1 MRDESMMTKLYRRLV
16 VNKKLVFFTL
26 LVASV
31 VAAQSCKWLFKSDY
45 AELSAADLTAFVD
58 ARYPEMYRGQIAQ
71 SEMVRKKFIDDF
83 KKSFA
88 LAQAAE
94 EAGLHKSD
102 EFKKRLEFGVEQLLM
117 AKYTE
122 RNPALVI
129 SKEEW
134 EAYYASHKDQFDA
147 HINFLTSKLKQP
159 ITDEQKEQQRQLW
172 SQTKTTAEK
181 ARQAGLDKEPAFV
194 ILVKF
199 GKADLLAGLYA
210 QSLEEKHK
218 LTDDERK
225 KYIAEHPGADSNKQ
239 KEKAQGLLERVKKG
253 ENFEKIANEFSDDPG
268 SKTKG
273 GDVGWFGRG
282 VMDPAFEAAAFA
294 LQKGQTTS
302 ELVKSRFGYH
312 IIRVEDRRKASPKA
326 AASPAPI
333 QAPGRSQE
341 PGEEV
346 HARHILV
353 DTVESEQFESRLIKE
368 KVNRD
373 LEDVA
378 LKYAVD
384 APTDFLVNGAG
395 SNPNRPPGGGGQGG
409 SIREINPGEKK

>member
-1 MRDESMMTKLYRRLV
+1 MQDESMMTKLYRRLV
-16 VNKKLVFFTL
+16 VMKKLVFFTL
-26 LVASV
+26 LVAGV
-31 VAAQSCKWLFKSDY
+31 VAAQSCKSLFKSDY
-45 AELSAADLTAFVD
+45 AEFSAADLTAFVD
-58 ARYPEMYRGQIAQ
+58 ARYPEMYKGQIAQ

-94 EAGLHKSD
+94 DAGLHKSD
-102 EFKKRLEFGVEQLLM
+102 EFKRRLEFGVEQLLA
-117 AKYTE
+117 AKFLE
-122 RNPALVI
+122 RSPEVII

-134 EAYYASHKDQFDA
+134 ESYYASHKDQFDA
-147 HINFLTSKLKQP
+147 HIKFITANLKQP
-159 ITDEQKEQQRQLW
+159 ITDQQKEQQREIW
-172 SQTKTTAEK
+172 STTKIRAEK
-181 ARQAGLDKEPAFV
+181 ARQAGLDKEPGFV

-225 KYIAEHPGADSNKQ
+225 KYIAEHPGADPNKQ

-253 ENFEKIANEFSDDPG
+253 ESFEKIANEFSDDPG
-268 SKTKG
+268 SKVKG
-273 GDVGWFGRG
+273 GDLGWFGRG
-282 VMDPAFEAAAFA
+282 IMDPAFEAAAFA

-312 IIRVEDRRKASPKA
+312 IIRVEDRRKSAPKA

-346 HARHILV
+346 HARHILIE
-353 DTVESEQFESRLIKE
+353 TVESEQFESKLIKD

-378 LKYAVD
+378 LKYAVA
-384 APTDFLVNGAG
+384 APTDFIVNGAG
-395 SNPNRPPGGGGQGG
+395 SNPNRAPGGGGQGG

>member
-1 MRDESMMTKLYRRLV
+1 MRDESIMTKLYRRLV

-45 AELSAADLTAFVD
+45 AELSAADLTAFVE

-122 RNPALVI
+122 RNPNVVI

-134 EAYYASHKDQFDA
+134 EAYYASHKPQFDD
-147 HINFLTSKLKQP
+147 HINFITAKLKQP

-218 LTDDERK
+218 LTDDEKK
-225 KYIAEHPGADSNKQ
+225 KYIAEHPGADPDKQ
-239 KEKAQGLLERVKKG
+239 KEKAQGLLERLKKG

-268 SKTKG
+268 SKAKG

-282 VMDPAFEAAAFA
+282 VMDPAFESAAFA

-312 IIRVEDRRKASPKA
+312 IIRVEDRRKAPPKA
-326 AASPAPI
+326 AAPPALSPP
-333 QAPGRSQE
+333 PGQSQE

-346 HARHILV
+346 HARHILI
-353 DTVESEQFESRLIKE
+353 DTIESEQFESRMIKD
-368 KVNRD
+368 KVNRE
-373 LEDVA
+373 LEDVT
-378 LKYAVD
+378 LKYAVA
-384 APTDFLVNGAG
+384 APTDFIVNSAAP
-395 SNPNRPPGGGGQGG
+395 NPHSIPGGGQGG

>member
-1 MRDESMMTKLYRRLV
+1 MRDESIMTKLYRRLV
-16 VNKKLVFFTL
+16 VKKKLVFFTL

-94 EAGLHKSD
+94 DAGLHKQD
-102 EFKKRLEFGVEQLLM
+102 EFKKRLEFGVEQLL
-117 AKYTE
+117 ATKYTE
-122 RNPALVI
+122 RNPAVVV

-147 HINFLTSKLKQP
+147 HIKFITAKLKQP
-159 ITDEQKEQQRQLW
+159 ITDEQKEQQREIW
-172 SQTKTTAEK
+172 SQTKTRAEK
-181 ARQAGLDKEPAFV
+181 ARQAGLDKESGFV

-218 LTDDERK
+218 LTDDEKK
-225 KYIAEHPGADSNKQ
+225 KYIAEHPGADPGKQ
-239 KEKAQGLLERVKKG
+239 KEKAQGLLERLKKG

-312 IIRVEDRRKASPKA
+312 IIRVEDRRKSSPKA
-326 AASPAPI
+326 AAPPAPTM
-333 QAPGRSQE
+333 APGQSQE

-346 HARHILV
+346 HARHILI
-353 DTVESEQFESRLIKE
+353 DTIESEQFESRLIKD
-368 KVNRD
+368 KVNRE
-373 LEDVA
+373 LEDVT
-378 LKYAVD
+378 LKYAVA
-384 APTDFLVNGAG
+384 APTDFIVNGAA
-395 SNPNRPPGGGGQGG
+395 PNTPSIPGGGQGG